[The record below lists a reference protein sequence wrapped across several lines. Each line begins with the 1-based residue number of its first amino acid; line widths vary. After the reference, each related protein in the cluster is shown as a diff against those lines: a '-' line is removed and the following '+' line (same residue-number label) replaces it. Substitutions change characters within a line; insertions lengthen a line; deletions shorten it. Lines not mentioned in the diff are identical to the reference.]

1 MTDVNVVTYRPS
13 SRAIVRLPQLTMLS
27 RTSVLLALHRLVEP
41 TPPATALPVVEER

>member
-1 MTDVNVVTYRPS
+1 MTDDER
-13 SRAIVRLPQLTMLS
+13 RDLQAILTGERQLPKLTMLS